1 MINLDK
7 REGKLQHIKF
17 SYALHYTHLLVVDDV
32 ILFGVGLVEEWTIF
46 AEIINFFCV
55 AT

>member
-1 MINLDK
+1 MDK

-17 SYALHYTHLLVVDDV
+17 SYALHFTHILVVDDV
-32 ILFGVGLVEEWTIF
+32 VLFGVGLVEEWTIF
-46 AEIINFFCV
+46 AEFINLFCV